1 LRYGNAAAGPVRLE
15 RFVVFTII
23 RLLYDAVLAIALSVV
38 VAILCGS
45 IAGVIVGASGP
56 NLPVSAIAFLLTG
69 AVLLFRLWR
78 DSVPS
83 VHIGV

>member
-1 LRYGNAAAGPVRLE
+1 
-15 RFVVFTII
+15 VFTII

-56 NLPVSAIAFLLTG
+56 NLPISAIAFLLTG
-69 AVLLFRLWR
+69 ASLSFRLWR
-78 DSVPS
+78 NSCPS
-83 VHIGV
+83 VLPSVQLASEARKSLRKAT